1 MNKIDEIVLNHRE
14 YVLDVI
20 EEEGRVFL
28 SYSHDT
34 KYICEA
40 KDWKSFQPVLNG
52 LMSYAFNFGGS
63 S

>member
-20 EEEGRVFL
+20 EDGGRVFL
-28 SYSHDT
+28 SYGDDT
-34 KYICEA
+34 RYICEA
-40 KDWKSFQPVLNG
+40 KDWKIFQPVLNG